1 MNVKQVINLD
11 YRNPKNKEIIKKVL
25 SEIKPLSRFS
35 DEEEV
40 PMWAIEKVIAVMCK
54 MYNMRFSNITSDIF
68 GNDTYII
75 WKGDII
81 TEHNYK
87 TVGTVYGI
95 SMYELF
101 AKAAIV
107 LHDEV
112 KKGAKTRKENS

>member
-25 SEIKPLSRFS
+25 NEIKPLSRFS
-35 DEEEV
+35 DEEEI
-40 PMWAIEKVIAVMCK
+40 PMWAIEKAIAVMCK
-54 MYNMRFSNITSDIF
+54 KYNMRFSNITSDIF
-68 GNDTYII
+68 GNDTHII

-101 AKAAIV
+101 AKAAII

-112 KKGAKTRKENS
+112 KKGAKIRKENS

>member
-40 PMWAIEKVIAVMCK
+40 PMWAIEKAIAVMCK
-54 MYNMRFSNITSDIF
+54 KYNMRFSNITSDIF
-68 GNDTYII
+68 GNDTCII

-101 AKAAIV
+101 AKAAIA

-112 KKGAKTRKENS
+112 KKGAKIRKENL

>member
-1 MNVKQVINLD
+1 MNIKQIINLD
-11 YRNPKNKEIIKKVL
+11 CRDPKNQEIIQKVL

-35 DEEEV
+35 DEEEI
-40 PMWAIEKVIAVMCK
+40 PMWAIEKVINVMCK
-54 MYNMRFSNITSDIF
+54 KYNMRFSNITSDIF
-68 GNDTYII
+68 GNEAHII

-112 KKGAKTRKENS
+112 KKGAKIRKENL

>member
-40 PMWAIEKVIAVMCK
+40 PMWAIEKAIAVMCK
-54 MYNMRFSNITSDIF
+54 KYNMRISNITSDIF
-68 GNDTYII
+68 GNDTCII

-101 AKAAIV
+101 AKAAII

-112 KKGAKTRKENS
+112 KKGAKIRKENL

>member
-35 DEEEV
+35 DEEEI
-40 PMWAIEKVIAVMCK
+40 PMWAIEKAIAVMCK
-54 MYNMRFSNITSDIF
+54 KYNMRFSNITSDIF
-68 GNDTYII
+68 GNEAYII

-101 AKAAIV
+101 AKAAII

-112 KKGAKTRKENS
+112 KKGAKIRKENL

>member
-11 YRNPKNKEIIKKVL
+11 YRDPKSQEIIQKVL
-25 SEIKPLSRFS
+25 SEIKPLSRFLGK
-35 DEEEV
+35 EEV
-40 PMWAIEKVIAVMCK
+40 PMWAIEKAISVMCK
-54 MYNMRFSNITSDIF
+54 KYNMRFSNITSDIF

-112 KKGAKTRKENS
+112 KKGAKIRKENS

>member
-40 PMWAIEKVIAVMCK
+40 PMWAIEKAIAVMCK
-54 MYNMRFSNITSDIF
+54 KYNMRFSNITSDIF
-68 GNDTYII
+68 GNDTCII

-112 KKGAKTRKENS
+112 KKGAKIRKENS

>member
-40 PMWAIEKVIAVMCK
+40 PMWAIEKAIAVMCK
-54 MYNMRFSNITSDIF
+54 KYNMRFSNITSDIF
-68 GNDTYII
+68 GNDTCII

-87 TVGTVYGI
+87 TVDTVYGI

-112 KKGAKTRKENS
+112 KKGAKIRKENS

>member
-1 MNVKQVINLD
+1 MNAKQVINLD

-40 PMWAIEKVIAVMCK
+40 PMWAIEKAITVMCK
-54 MYNMRFSNITSDIF
+54 KYNMRFSNITSDIF
-68 GNDTYII
+68 GNDTCII

-81 TEHNYK
+81 TEHNSK

-112 KKGAKTRKENS
+112 KKGAKIRKENL

>member
-1 MNVKQVINLD
+1 MNTKQVINLD
-11 YRNPKNKEIIKKVL
+11 YRNPKNKETIKKVL
-25 SEIKPLSRFS
+25 SEIKPLSRFL

-40 PMWAIEKVIAVMCK
+40 PMWAIEKAIAVMCK
-54 MYNMRFSNITSDIF
+54 KYNMRFSNITSDIF
-68 GNDTYII
+68 GNDTCII

-112 KKGAKTRKENS
+112 KKGAKIRKENS

>member
-35 DEEEV
+35 DEEEI

-54 MYNMRFSNITSDIF
+54 KYNMRFSNITSDIF
-68 GNDTYII
+68 GNEAYII

-101 AKAAIV
+101 AKAAII

-112 KKGAKTRKENS
+112 KKGAKIRKENL

>member
-1 MNVKQVINLD
+1 MDTKKILNLD

-54 MYNMRFSNITSDIF
+54 KYNMRFSNITSDIC
-68 GNDTYII
+68 GNDTCII

-112 KKGAKTRKENS
+112 KKGAKIRKENL

>member
-40 PMWAIEKVIAVMCK
+40 PMWAIEKAIAVMCK
-54 MYNMRFSNITSDIF
+54 KYNMRFSNITSDIF

>member
-35 DEEEV
+35 DEEEI
-40 PMWAIEKVIAVMCK
+40 PMWAIEKAIAVMCK
-54 MYNMRFSNITSDIF
+54 KYNMRFSNITSDIF
-68 GNDTYII
+68 GNEAYII

-112 KKGAKTRKENS
+112 KKGAKIRKENS

>member
-40 PMWAIEKVIAVMCK
+40 PMWAIEKAIAVMCK
-54 MYNMRFSNITSDIF
+54 KYNMRISNITSDIF
-68 GNDTYII
+68 GNDTCII

-112 KKGAKTRKENS
+112 KKGAKIRKENL